1 MSQQFYMRK
10 RGLKIAL
17 IALILPCMAI
27 AKSPKKVKRLPTVAS
42 ITMRRTAC
50 MGTCPDYS
58 ICLEAN
64 GQLTYTGYR
73 FVKDSGVYTKVIS
86 SKLYN
91 PIMNKVWQ
99 YRLDTCSRMY
109 ESRIADL
116 PGIYY
121 TIAYRDSVKQIFNA
135 NFGPEFLET
144 LANELDQLGLKH
156 DKTWKKA
163 KRASK

>member
-1 MSQQFYMRK
+1 MRN
-10 RGLKIAL
+10 RGLKLAFIAL
-17 IALILPCMAI
+17 VLPCLAI
-27 AKSPKKVKRLPTVAS
+27 AKSPKKVKQLPTVAS

-58 ICLEAN
+58 ISLKAN
-64 GQLTYTGYR
+64 GMLTYTGYR
-73 FVKDSGVYTKVIS
+73 FVKDSGVYTKLIS
-86 SKLYN
+86 SKLSA

-121 TIAYRDSVKQIFNA
+121 TITYRDSVKQIFNA

-144 LANELDQLGLKH
+144 IANDLDNIGLKH
-156 DKTWKKA
+156 DKTWKKTRRTA
-163 KRASK
+163 K